1 MLIQNFVIILQTL
14 QTTKTH
20 RGLHELGDVGVEVVV
35 DPLGG
40 PRQGHSPD
48 EQDQQHDVGEG
59 GGEVHRL

>member
-1 MLIQNFVIILQTL
+1 MLVL